1 MKNNFFYKFLI
12 IFFLFIFNFYPI
24 KAEQFNFNVTEIEI
38 LNNGNL
44 YKGLNRGVIETDN
57 GVIINADNFIYNK
70 LTNIVNAEGQ
80 VKLEDKV
87 NNYIIFSDKAT
98 YKRNEEIVF
107 TDGNSRAIDN
117 QNREIIAD
125 KITYSKIPNTFEA
138 EGQVK
143 LEDKVNNYI
152 IFSDKATYKRNEE
165 IVFTD
170 GNSRAIDNQN
180 REIIADKITYSK
192 IPNTFE
198 AEGQVKLEDK
208 SEQYEIYSE
217 KLTYF
222 KNEEKIITKGF
233 TEANIQSEYNFK
245 SENVVLKLQPKEL
258 SSKIKSTVTDNNN
271 QIYYLDEFIYYINEN
286 LLKGKNILTITNYNL
301 PKSDKFYFTD
311 GIFNLKEKKF
321 SGKDTRAIIHK
332 NIFARDTNDPRIYS
346 VSSKGNKNKTVLK
359 KAIFTSC
366 QKREGCPQWA
376 IKSDEII
383 HDKEKKQL
391 SYKNAFINVYDIPV
405 FYFPKFFH
413 PDPTVIKQSGLLKPE
428 INGSDV
434 LGSSITQPYYWM
446 IDENRDFTI
455 SPTWSDNDF
464 ITIQNEYRQKNKNS
478 SFLADF
484 GIVNNYKSST
494 TKQKNTLSHFFLN
507 YDIDLNLDDFNSS
520 NLFISTEQVSN
531 DTYLKVFDAFITK
544 SEARPGSLNTMNSQV
559 KLTLNH
565 EKYSLQSGFLGYEN
579 LSKDKNSDRYEY
591 VLPYYNFGAVIDED
605 YFNGSI
611 TLGSSGSNK
620 LTNTNDLKS
629 SIINDITYSSND
641 YISNLGYKN
650 DFNVVFK
657 NLNSLGKN
665 NSDYKSSPQVELLT
679 MFEANTSL
687 PLIKKQENYD
697 NFLTPK
703 ISFRFNPSD
712 MKNYSTSSR
721 KVDVGNIFSLNRLGL
736 GDSFEK
742 GRSLTLG
749 IDYKKEKKEL
759 ENINKYFE
767 IKLATVI
774 RDKDEYFIPKSSTIG
789 RKNSNIFGSI
799 TNNLYDKINLK
810 YDFAIDNDLNTFEY
824 NQMSTTFLFDNFE
837 TTFNFIE
844 ENGEM
849 GDRNIFEN
857 LVSYNFNDSNNLTF
871 KTRRNRKINL
881 TEYYDLVY
889 QYKSDCLTAGIKYKK
904 TYYSDRDLKPTENLL
919 FTITLFPLT
928 TYEHDAGDLLKNE
941 DSFLKNLE
949 LDSRMFK

>member
-1 MKNNFFYKFLI
+1 MK
-12 IFFLFIFNFYPI
+12 
-24 KAEQFNFNVTEIEI
+24 
-38 LNNGNL
+38 L
-44 YKGLNRGVIETDN
+44 YM
-57 GVIINADNFIYNK
+57 
-70 LTNIVNAEGQ
+70 
-80 VKLEDKV
+80 
-87 NNYIIFSDKAT
+87 
-98 YKRNEEIVF
+98 
-107 TDGNSRAIDN
+107 
-117 QNREIIAD
+117 
-125 KITYSKIPNTFEA
+125 
-138 EGQVK
+138 
-143 LEDKVNNYI
+143 
-152 IFSDKATYKRNEE
+152 
-165 IVFTD
+165 
-170 GNSRAIDNQN
+170 
-180 REIIADKITYSK
+180 
-192 IPNTFE
+192 
-198 AEGQVKLEDK
+198 
-208 SEQYEIYSE
+208 
-217 KLTYF
+217 
-222 KNEEKIITKGF
+222 TK
-233 TEANIQSEYNFK
+233 K
-245 SENVVLKLQPKEL
+245 
-258 SSKIKSTVTDNNN
+258 
-271 QIYYLDEFIYYINEN
+271 
-286 LLKGKNILTITNYNL
+286 
-301 PKSDKFYFTD
+301 
-311 GIFNLKEKKF
+311 
-321 SGKDTRAIIHK
+321 
-332 NIFARDTNDPRIYS
+332 
-346 VSSKGNKNKTVLK
+346 
-359 KAIFTSC
+359 
-366 QKREGCPQWA
+366 
-376 IKSDEII
+376 
-383 HDKEKKQL
+383 KKQL

-889 QYKSDCLTAGIKYKK
+889 QYESDCLTAGIKYKK

>member
-1 MKNNFFYKFLI
+1 MRDNFFYKFLI
-12 IFFLFIFNFYPI
+12 ILFLFTFCNYPV
-24 KAEQFNFNVTEIEI
+24 KAEQFNFDVTEIEI

-44 YKGLNRGVIETDN
+44 YKGLKRGTIKTDN
-57 GVIINADNFIYNK
+57 GIIINADRFLYNK
-70 LTNIVNAEGQ
+70 LTNIINAEGQ

-87 NNYIIFSDKAT
+87 NNYIIFSDKAI

-107 TDGNSRAIDN
+107 TIGNSKAYDEL
-117 QNREIIAD
+117 NREIIAD
-125 KITYSKIPNTFEA
+125 KITYSKNPNTFEA

-143 LEDKVNNYI
+143 LEDK
-152 IFSDKATYKRNEE
+152 
-165 IVFTD
+165 
-170 GNSRAIDNQN
+170 
-180 REIIADKITYSK
+180 
-192 IPNTFE
+192 FE
-198 AEGQVKLEDK
+198 K
-208 SEQYEIYSE
+208 YEIYSE

-222 KNEEKIITKGF
+222 KNEENIITEGY
-233 TEANIQSEYNFK
+233 TEAIIDSEYNFK
-245 SENVVLKLQPKEL
+245 SENVLLKIQTKEL
-258 SSKIKSTVTDNNN
+258 SSKIKSTLVDNNN
-271 QIYYLDEFIYYINEN
+271 QIYYLDEFIYYINED

-301 PKSDKFYFTD
+301 PKSDKFYFSD

-321 SGKDTRAIIHK
+321 SSKDTKAIIHK
-332 NIFARDTNDPRIYS
+332 NIFSRDKNDPRIYS
-346 VSSKGNKNKTVLK
+346 VSSKGDNNKTVLK

-366 QKREGCPQWA
+366 KKREGCPEWA

-434 LGSSITQPYYWM
+434 LGSSFTQPYYRM
-446 IDENRDFTI
+446 IDENKDFTI
-455 SPTWSDNDF
+455 SPTWSDNNF
-464 ITIQNEYRQKNKNS
+464 ISIQNEFRQKNKNS
-478 SFLADF
+478 SFLVDF
-484 GIVNNYKSST
+484 GFVNNYRSST
-494 TKQKNTLSHFFLN
+494 TKERNTLSHFFLN
-507 YDIDLNLDDFNSS
+507 YDIDLNLDNFNSS

-531 DTYLKVFDAFITK
+531 DTYLKVFDAHITK
-544 SEARPGSLNTMNSQV
+544 SNARPKNLNVMNSQT

-565 EKYSLQSGFLGYEN
+565 EKYSLESGFLAYEDLN
-579 LSKDKNSDRYEY
+579 KDKNNDRYEY
-591 VLPYYNFGAVIDED
+591 VLPYYNFGTVIDEN

-620 LTNTNDLKS
+620 LTNTNNLKS
-629 SIINDITYSSND
+629 SVINDIIYSSND

-657 NLNSLGKN
+657 NLNSLGKK

-679 MFEANTSL
+679 MIEANTSL
-687 PLIKKQENYD
+687 PLIKKDKDYN

-703 ISFRFNPSD
+703 LSFRFNPGD

-721 KVDVGNIFSLNRLGL
+721 KIDVGNIFSLNRLGL

-749 IDYKKEKKEL
+749 VDYKKEKKEL

-774 RDKDEYFIPKSSTIG
+774 RDKDEDFIPKSSTIG
-789 RKNSNIFGSI
+789 RKNSNLFGSV
-799 TNNLYDKINLK
+799 TNNLHDKINLK
-810 YDFAIDNDLNTFEY
+810 YDFAIDNDLNTLEY
-824 NQMSTTFLFDNFE
+824 NRISSSFLLNKFE
-837 TTFNFIE
+837 ATFNFIE

-857 LVSYNFNDSNNLTF
+857 LISYDFNNSNNLTF

-889 QYKSDCLTAGIKYKK
+889 EYKSDCLTAGIKYKK
-904 TYYSDRDLKPTENLL
+904 TYYSDRDLKPEENLL

-928 TYEHDAGDLLKNE
+928 TYEHDAGDLLKSE